1 MGLLRRRRDPAVSVV
16 VPAYGV
22 ESYLPAC
29 LDSLRAQTWATW
41 EAIIVDDG
49 SPDGSG
55 EIAEEYAARDP
66 RFKVVH
72 VENGGLGSARNVG
85 ADHAESDFLTF
96 LDSDDVL

>member
-29 LDSLRAQTWATW
+29 LDSLLAQTWTTW

-49 SPDGSG
+49 SPDGSVVG
-55 EIAEEYAARDP
+55 YWDP
-66 RFKVVH
+66 
-72 VENGGLGSARNVG
+72 A
-85 ADHAESDFLTF
+85 
-96 LDSDDVL
+96 LDREPAGT